1 MNENTEFE
9 ATQDSSINVK
19 DMYAQALQ
27 ESANSEETTTPSSEP
42 SAPSGLS
49 QLISKSNGV
58 PEEEAT
64 EPETIPVTREESPLD
79 RAIKSKS
86 NGAGGFKVAEEKEE
100 GPLRPIYDSDS
111 RRKDMEKTV
120 QELDDLALKAKA
132 IVAYKKPENEMQR
145 AQMMTDISGVVL
157 DPETGAA
164 TYVPPSEFIIA
175 RTPEV
180 NAEIERIK
188 ARENT
193 SEESDNTDGEEKP
206 TTKENAS
213 YSDVE
218 EYIKEAKKDELVHVI
233 IDKTGLGANIT
244 FDDDEEKV
252 IQSTNMIHLVEV
264 EDRDLRTVSY
274 HKPEDGSSFLNLLD
288 TYQLSTSKA
297 PMTFPGSGFKA
308 DMVGMSYG
316 EFVDVT
322 LDTSENSNDYLS
334 FERMNQRLSTVYNL
348 MRNISTGPF
357 KDYTDFLQKF
367 AFVDV
372 QLAIYGLTI
381 ATQPEMDTLA
391 VRCTKDGCGKGFN
404 YKYSPRSIIDFSSAS
419 TAYLDMIKEI
429 NECPPDKRL
438 ELAAN
443 SGVQKIRRFQMP
455 SCKYLVDFGLASC
468 YDYLYKLVKYI
479 EVVSEKA
486 DNMEDNDPEAMNLA
500 KKASLIPMLYGV
512 RAVVVPTR
520 NGANPTIFT
529 EPDDILEALMS
540 MPLSDMRIAN
550 AIYEKYIGQYHVD
563 YCLKDVECPHCKH
576 KTAKVYLT
584 PDDLVFQILQH
595 QGNTEIT
602 FDNFPEF

>member
-1 MNENTEFE
+1 MNENTQFG

-27 ESANSEETTTPSSEP
+27 ESSSTNTEKETIKNTQEP
-42 SAPSGLS
+42 SMLS
-49 QLISKSNGV
+49 KLISKTNAM
-58 PEEEAT
+58 EEAS
-64 EPETIPVTREESPLD
+64 EEAETIPVTREESPLD
-79 RAIKSKS
+79 RAIREKA
-86 NGAGGFKVAEEKEE
+86 NGAGGFKVEDHQEE
-100 GPLRPIYDSDS
+100 GPLRPLSDSDS
-111 RRKDMEKTV
+111 RREDLERAAENLD
-120 QELDDLALKAKA
+120 ELTLKAKA

-145 AQMMTDISGVVL
+145 AQMMTDISAVVL
-157 DPETGAA
+157 DPETGMA
-164 TYVPPSEFIIA
+164 TYVPPSEYIIA

-180 NAEIERIK
+180 DVEIERIK
-188 ARENT
+188 AKENAAENSENT
-193 SEESDNTDGEEKP
+193 EEAGETPEE
-206 TTKENAS
+206 KENAS

-218 EYIKEAKKDELVHVI
+218 QYIKEAKKDELVHVI

-244 FDDDEEKV
+244 FDNDEEKV
-252 IQSTNMIHLVEV
+252 IQSTSMIHLVEV

-274 HKPEDGSSFLNLLD
+274 HKPEDGSSFLKLLD
-288 TYQLSTSKA
+288 GYQLSTSKA

-322 LDTSENSNDYLS
+322 LDTSDNSNDYLS

-348 MRNISTGPF
+348 MRNISIGPF

-404 YKYSPRSIIDFSSAS
+404 YQYSPRSIIDFSSAS

-429 NECPPDKRL
+429 NECPPDRRL

-479 EVVSEKA
+479 EVISEKA
-486 DNMEDNDPEAMNLA
+486 DNIDDKDPEAMNLA
-500 KKASLIPMLYGV
+500 KKASLIPMLYGI
-512 RAVVVPTR
+512 RAVIVPSGM
-520 NGANPTIFT
+520 NGEPTIFT

-550 AIYEKYIGQYHVD
+550 AIYEKYVGQYHVD